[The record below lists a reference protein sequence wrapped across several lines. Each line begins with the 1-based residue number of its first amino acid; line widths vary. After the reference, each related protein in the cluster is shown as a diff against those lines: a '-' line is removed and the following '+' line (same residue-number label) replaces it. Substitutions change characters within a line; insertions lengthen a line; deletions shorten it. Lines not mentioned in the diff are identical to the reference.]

1 MQTYYSI
8 MDDIAFR
15 IAILDTTKKTAEI
28 ALAYHVSVSHVR
40 TLRAKA
46 YVQMLQREAKAI
58 S

>member
-1 MQTYYSI
+1 